1 MASLPDITDR
11 SSVEQMVNSFYER
24 VNADDLLSP
33 IFNDFAGINWD
44 SHLPRMYDFWD
55 SILFGTAKYQGRPFP
70 KHIPLPIDARHFE
83 RWVGLFEQNID
94 LQFSGPNAEE
104 AKNRARSIARIFQSK
119 LRFVRG

>member
-1 MASLPDITDR
+1 
-11 SSVEQMVNSFYER
+11 MVNSFYER